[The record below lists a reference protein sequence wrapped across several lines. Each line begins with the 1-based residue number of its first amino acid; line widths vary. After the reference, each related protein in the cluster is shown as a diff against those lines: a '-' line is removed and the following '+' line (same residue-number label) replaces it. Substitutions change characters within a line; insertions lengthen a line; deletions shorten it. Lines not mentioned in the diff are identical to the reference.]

1 MSPEEAL
8 ARLRRELAF
17 AQEHAQWPS
26 VHRRDLRALL
36 DAYDAARAEGVAAE
50 RARVVADLRAEAKAL
65 REMRFCACGCEMTL
79 ADALRER
86 KNGYLN
92 DEQAESLMPVRV
104 GSARTNAEAS
114 ALELR
119 ADRYERGD
127 HDKEGT

>member
-1 MSPEEAL
+1 MSPDAM
-8 ARLRRELAF
+8 ARLRDYAETPAVFFKGPEREMIA
-17 AQEHAQWPS
+17 
-26 VHRRDLRALL
+26 DLRALL
-36 DAYDAARAEGVAAE
+36 DAHDTARAEGVAAE